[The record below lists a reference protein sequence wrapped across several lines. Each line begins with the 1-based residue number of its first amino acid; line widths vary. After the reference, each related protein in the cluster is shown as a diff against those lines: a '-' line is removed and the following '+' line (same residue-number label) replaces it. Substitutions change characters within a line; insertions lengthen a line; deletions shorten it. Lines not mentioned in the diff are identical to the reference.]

1 MAQVVTGRPKTTSTC
16 FVARGRSKVKK
27 LNREARATNSQQD
40 SSLKDNDEDQNQG
53 LKAEIDLSP
62 VRQSADRK
70 QQVDRGSGVGGVR

>member
-1 MAQVVTGRPKTTSTC
+1 MAQVATVRPKTTSTC
-16 FVARGRSKVKK
+16 FVARGRAKGKK
-27 LNREARATNSQQD
+27 LDREARAANSQQD
-40 SSLKDNDEDQNQG
+40 SSLRGDDEDQNQG